1 MLEGKEKEV
10 QRRIREIN
18 GKKEV
23 GAERR
28 KKGEKAKVR
37 EVNKGWNGQGTRRDA
52 KKRILE
58 SEKEKKMKEG

>member
-10 QRRIREIN
+10 QRRKREIN
-18 GKKEV
+18 GKKGEGV

-58 SEKEKKMKEG
+58 SEKGKK